1 MGHIYYCEHC
11 DYDAKGHP
19 GNYYRHLKTLK
30 HQKAVK
36 RTEKLTETYSISDDS
51 IDESLDKID
60 IEKKELDIEH
70 EKNLSKNSCFLP
82 ILDLLFK
89 CKTIQVTT

>member
-11 DYDAKGHP
+11 DYDAKGRP
-19 GNYYRHLKTLK
+19 SNYYRHLRTLK

-36 RTEKLTETYSISDDS
+36 RTEELTETYSISDDS
-51 IDESLDKID
+51 SIESLDKID

-70 EKNLSKNSCFLP
+70 GKNLAKNSCFLP

-89 CKTIQVTT
+89 CKTIQVST